1 MGKKSAVYI
10 YDEKVGDDIDWKKLS
25 KLNLIVNKCSSNEIT
40 SINHMT
46 RARKVFLNNET
57 SSLFNVHD
65 KVIYRNTQQTGSN
78 RGGGKVGSSVK
89 GTIIDIKVKRATVKD
104 KDDRLW
110 NIPVHLLEMEV
121 TDDN

>member
-1 MGKKSAVYI
+1 MGHKSAVYI
-10 YDEKVGDDIDWKKLS
+10 YDERAGDNIDWKKLS
-25 KLNLIVNKCSSNEIT
+25 ELNEIINKCSGHEIT

-46 RARKVFLNNET
+46 RARKVILNNET
-57 SSLFNVHD
+57 SSMFNVHN

-89 GTIIDIKVKRATVKD
+89 GTIIAIKVKQATVKD

-110 NIPVHLLEMEV
+110 NIPVHLLELV
-121 TDDN
+121 K